1 MSEATMT
8 SKGQITV
15 PKEIR
20 TQLQLKPGDRVR
32 FVIEADGKV
41 RLWPAKRDISS
52 LRGIL
57 PKPKRVATIEE
68 MEEAI
73 RRGAVARFLRHDRD

>member
-20 TQLQLKPGDRVR
+20 TKLRLNPGDRVR

-73 RRGAVARFLRHDRD
+73 GRGAVARFLRHDRD

>member
-1 MSEATMT
+1 MTEARMT
-8 SKGQITV
+8 SKGRITV

-20 TQLQLKPGDRVR
+20 LKLGLKAGDRVR
-32 FVIEADGKV
+32 FVVAADGIV

-57 PKPKRVATIEE
+57 PEQARVATIDE
-68 MEEAI
+68 MEEAV